1 MSMKAIWSRRGRVE
15 GQKMH
20 AGGGTYEASACFVT
34 KFHVCKAIQPISL
47 RLFALGKEP
56 SILVLRS
63 LVEECRKT
71 LHPVVY
77 FEKHDE
83 Y

>member
-1 MSMKAIWSRRGRVE
+1 ME
-15 GQKMH
+15 Q
-20 AGGGTYEASACFVT
+20 AGGEVKGKKCMQEGGLTKRPRALLT
-34 KFHVCKAIQPISL
+34 KFHVSKAIQPISL